1 MPRGGSRPGAGRP
14 KKTPPA
20 APAADAQAP
29 EPRKYKRRAAPSV
42 DAEGF
47 KPEDAPPTWPFGKER
62 PAPPEPEREAGAV
75 AEPDL
80 SGLMPLDYLLGVMR
94 NPDLPPPLRMQAA
107 TLAAQYCHPKPAP
120 KSAKQEAEA
129 ERKKNRESRF
139 GRRQPPKLTAVQG
152 GKS

>member
-1 MPRGGSRPGAGRP
+1 MARGGSRPGAGRP

-20 APAADAQAP
+20 APTADAQAP

-62 PAPPEPEREAGAV
+62 PAPPEPE
-75 AEPDL
+75 PDL

-94 NPDLPPPLRMQAA
+94 NPDLPAPLRMQAA
-107 TLAAQYCHPKPAP
+107 TLAAQYCHAKPAP

-129 ERKKNRESRF
+129 ERQKNRSSRF
-139 GRRQPPKLTAVQG
+139 GRRQPPTLTAVQG

>member
-1 MPRGGSRPGAGRP
+1 MARGGSRPGAGRP

-62 PAPPEPEREAGAV
+62 PAPPEPE
-75 AEPDL
+75 PDL

-94 NPDLPPPLRMQAA
+94 NPDLPAPLRMQAA
-107 TLAAQYCHPKPAP
+107 TLAAQYCHAKPAP

-129 ERKKNRESRF
+129 ERQKNRSSRF
-139 GRRQPPKLTAVQG
+139 GRRQPPTLTAVQG

>member
-14 KKTPPA
+14 KKAPPS

-29 EPRKYKRRAAPSV
+29 EPRKYKRRAAPTV

-62 PAPPEPEREAGAV
+62 PAPPEPE
-75 AEPDL
+75 PDL

-94 NPDLPPPLRMQAA
+94 NPDLPAPLRMQAA

-129 ERKKNRESRF
+129 ERKKNREPRF
-139 GRRQPPKLTAVQG
+139 GRRQPPALTAVQG

>member
-1 MPRGGSRPGAGRP
+1 MARGGSRPGAGRP

-29 EPRKYKRRAAPSV
+29 EPRKYKRRAAPTV

-47 KPEDAPPTWPFGKER
+47 KPEDAPPSWPFGKER
-62 PAPPEPEREAGAV
+62 PAPPEPE
-75 AEPDL
+75 PDL
-80 SGLMPLDYLLGVMR
+80 SGLMPLDYLLEVMR
-94 NPDLPPPLRMQAA
+94 NPKLPPPLRMQAA

-129 ERKKNRESRF
+129 ERKKNREQRF
-139 GRRQPPKLTAVQG
+139 GRRQPPALTAVQG

>member
-1 MPRGGSRPGAGRP
+1 MARGGSRPGAGRP

-20 APAADAQAP
+20 GPAADAQAP

-62 PAPPEPEREAGAV
+62 PAPPEPE
-75 AEPDL
+75 PDL

-94 NPDLPPPLRMQAA
+94 NPDLPAPLRMQAA

-129 ERKKNRESRF
+129 ERQKNRSSRF
-139 GRRQPPKLTAVQG
+139 GRRQPPTLTAVQG